1 MVKMAIIKGWEGRY
15 FEDFEVGDVY
25 QHPLG
30 RTITEADEVWCTN
43 LVMSTNQLHFNYDY
57 AAKTQF
63 GRSAVNAPYTAAL
76 VTGMSVSDIS
86 QNGIN
91 LEWKEIKMPQP
102 LFVGETLYADSVV
115 LEKRESKSRPTQG
128 IVTVKTRG
136 ITEKGK
142 VVLELTRSILIYK
155 RAHAPQTNLF
165 PVCAE

>member
-1 MVKMAIIKGWEGRY
+1 MAIIKGWEGRY
-15 FEDFEVGDVY
+15 FEDFGIGDVY

-63 GRSAVNAPYTAAL
+63 GRSAVNAPYTVAL

-115 LEKRESKSRPTQG
+115 LDKRESKSRPTQG

-165 PVCAE
+165 PACAQ

>member
-1 MVKMAIIKGWEGRY
+1 MAIIKGWEGRY

-63 GRSAVNAPYTAAL
+63 GRSAVNAPYTVAL

-115 LEKRESKSRPTQG
+115 LDKRESKSRPTQG

-165 PVCAE
+165 PACAQ

>member
-1 MVKMAIIKGWEGRY
+1 MAIKKGWEGRY

-57 AAKTQF
+57 ASKTQF
-63 GRSAVNAPYTAAL
+63 GRSAVNAPYTVAL

-86 QNGIN
+86 QNGVN
-91 LEWKEIKMPQP
+91 LEWKEIKMPNP
-102 LFVGETLYADSVV
+102 LFVGETLYAVSIV
-115 LEKRESKSRPTQG
+115 LDKRESKSRPAQG

-136 ITEKGK
+136 ITAEGK
-142 VVLELTRSILIYK
+142 LVLELTRSILIYK
-155 RAHAPQTNLF
+155 KDYAPQTNLF
-165 PVCAE
+165 PTCAE

>member
-1 MVKMAIIKGWEGRY
+1 MAIIKGWEGRY
-15 FEDFEVGDVY
+15 FEDFEIGDVY

-63 GRSAVNAPYTAAL
+63 GRSAVNAPYTVAL

-115 LEKRESKSRPTQG
+115 LDKRESKSRPTQG

-165 PVCAE
+165 PACAQ